1 MLIHCDAFD
10 IRGDLFEKWRVSFP
24 VSLLRTH
31 CSQERVAN
39 DKDIGQRG
47 RDEHPVG
54 VLGQAPIA
62 HLGEA
67 EHALDDPDR
76 MLHARADARLGAILR
91 LDRRIGEMLPLA
103 GW

>member
-1 MLIHCDAFD
+1 MLDGALEGNRRHEQALRNVRTTEQSSADRDREMLIHCDAFD

-47 RDEHPVG
+47 RDEYPVG
-54 VLGQAPIA
+54 VL
-62 HLGEA
+62 
-67 EHALDDPDR
+67 R
-76 MLHARADARLGAILR
+76 
-91 LDRRIGEMLPLA
+91 
-103 GW
+103 